1 MLKYVIKNIPDG
13 EKNMLTYNFE
23 NIDCPI
29 YEYIYKCIK
38 NDILS
43 GNILPGT
50 RLPSKR
56 SFANNHGISTIT
68 IQNAYDQLISEGY
81 VCTIPKKG
89 YYVSDLQE
97 MTSRVVPSG
106 HITYDITI
114 PEKEMYEIDISGN
127 SVSSDMFPFSVW
139 TKISREVM
147 AGKKEELMRTSPV
160 CGVKEL
166 REAISDHLRSF
177 RGMIVDPNQ
186 IIVGAGTEYLYG
198 LLTELLGNEKNY
210 VIESPGYKKLVQIYK
225 QRGIDC
231 RFASMDKQGVTVEG
245 LEHSQADVAHIC
257 PNHHFPT
264 GITMPAKRR
273 YEILS
278 WANEKDGR
286 YIIEDD
292 YDSEFRTVGKPIP
305 TLFSIDA
312 CEKVIYM
319 NTFSKSLSP
328 TIRISYMVLPVHL
341 VYLLFRSLY
350 FYSCTVSNF
359 EQYTLAEFIRQG
371 YFEKHINRMRLHYMK
386 KRALVMDVV
395 MQSKLVPYCEIL
407 ENDSGLHFLLKLK
420 TTISDQEIEHKLM
433 ERGIRINTLS
443 DYNLLNEENKS
454 HYFIINYSNLDMEKI
469 KYALDV
475 IEEILTEKYT
485 S

>member
-1 MLKYVIKNIPDG
+1 
-13 EKNMLTYNFE
+13 MLTYNFE

-139 TKISREVM
+139 TRISREVM

-186 IIVGAGTEYLYG
+186 IMVGAGTEYLYG

-292 YDSEFRTVGKPIP
+292 YDSEFRTVGKPMP
-305 TLFSIDA
+305 TLFSIDE

-319 NTFSKSLSP
+319 NTYYP
-328 TIRISYMVLPVHL
+328 
-341 VYLLFRSLY
+341 
-350 FYSCTVSNF
+350 
-359 EQYTLAEFIRQG
+359 
-371 YFEKHINRMRLHYMK
+371 
-386 KRALVMDVV
+386 
-395 MQSKLVPYCEIL
+395 
-407 ENDSGLHFLLKLK
+407 
-420 TTISDQEIEHKLM
+420 
-433 ERGIRINTLS
+433 
-443 DYNLLNEENKS
+443 
-454 HYFIINYSNLDMEKI
+454 
-469 KYALDV
+469 
-475 IEEILTEKYT
+475 
-485 S
+485 

>member
-147 AGKKEELMRTSPV
+147 AGKKEELMRTSPG

-186 IIVGAGTEYLYG
+186 IMVGAGTEYLYG

-210 VIESPGYKKLVQIYK
+210 VIE
-225 QRGIDC
+225 
-231 RFASMDKQGVTVEG
+231 
-245 LEHSQADVAHIC
+245 
-257 PNHHFPT
+257 
-264 GITMPAKRR
+264 
-273 YEILS
+273 
-278 WANEKDGR
+278 
-286 YIIEDD
+286 
-292 YDSEFRTVGKPIP
+292 
-305 TLFSIDA
+305 
-312 CEKVIYM
+312 
-319 NTFSKSLSP
+319 
-328 TIRISYMVLPVHL
+328 
-341 VYLLFRSLY
+341 
-350 FYSCTVSNF
+350 
-359 EQYTLAEFIRQG
+359 
-371 YFEKHINRMRLHYMK
+371 
-386 KRALVMDVV
+386 
-395 MQSKLVPYCEIL
+395 
-407 ENDSGLHFLLKLK
+407 
-420 TTISDQEIEHKLM
+420 
-433 ERGIRINTLS
+433 
-443 DYNLLNEENKS
+443 
-454 HYFIINYSNLDMEKI
+454 
-469 KYALDV
+469 
-475 IEEILTEKYT
+475 
-485 S
+485 